1 MKQFDL
7 RLYLV
12 TDSNL
17 TKGKSLEHIVEQAVL
32 GGVTMV
38 QLREKEADT
47 KDFYHTALRLK
58 KCLSKYKIPLIIN
71 DRIDIA
77 LACDAEGIHIGQNDM
92 PCDIA
97 RKILGP
103 NKIIGLSVDSIDDV
117 KAANTMDID
126 YIGISPIF
134 NTPTKSNTA
143 PPFGLEGVKKAM
155 LLTHHPAITI
165 GGIQIHNAKEVMQT
179 GVNGIAVVS
188 AIISAEQPQL
198 AAKELLNIINT
209 NIKTL

>member
-7 RLYLV
+7 SLYLV
-12 TDSNL
+12 TDSIL
-17 TKGKSLEHIVEQAVL
+17 TKGKSLEYIVEQAVL

-38 QLREKEADT
+38 QLREKEANT
-47 KDFYHTALRLK
+47 KDFYNTAIRLK
-58 KCLSKYKIPLIIN
+58 KCLSYYNIPLIIN

-77 LACDAEGIHIGQNDM
+77 LACDAAGVHIGQNDM

-97 RKILGP
+97 RKLLGP
-103 NKIIGLSVDSIDDV
+103 YKIIGLSVDCIEDV
-117 KAANTMDID
+117 KAANAMDID

-143 PPFGLEGVKKAM
+143 SPFGIEGVKQAM
-155 LLTHHPAITI
+155 KLTNHPAITI
-165 GGIQIHNAKEVMQT
+165 GGIQNQNAKEVIQT

-188 AIISAEQPQL
+188 AIISSEEPQL
-198 AAKELLNIINT
+198 AAKELSNIIKT
-209 NIKTL
+209 NRKTL

>member
-1 MKQFDL
+1 MKQLDL
-7 RLYLV
+7 SLYLV
-12 TDSNL
+12 TDSSL
-17 TKGKSLEHIVEQAVL
+17 TKTKSLEYIVEQAVL

-38 QLREKEADT
+38 QLREKQAST
-47 KDFYHTALRLK
+47 KDFYNTAISLK
-58 KCLSKYKIPLIIN
+58 KCLSSYNIPLIIN

-77 LACDAEGIHIGQNDM
+77 LACDADGIHIGQDDM

-97 RKILGP
+97 RELIGP
-103 NKIIGLSVDSIDDV
+103 NKIIGLSVDSIEDV
-117 KAANTMDID
+117 IAANTMDID

-134 NTPTKSNTA
+134 NTPTKVNTA
-143 PPFGLEGVKKAM
+143 PPFGLEGVKQAM
-155 LLTHHPAITI
+155 QLTHHPAITI

-188 AIISAEQPQL
+188 AIICADQPRV
-198 AAKELLNIINT
+198 AAKELSNIIKT